1 MKVLHVNHLLDPILG
16 GGTAER
22 TFQLSRELA
31 LLGADCT
38 ILTLD
43 IGRSH
48 SRAVGIKRLHIK
60 ALPCIHARFFVPKT
74 SLTQIISVVENADIV
89 QIFGNWTVLNFLVWR
104 ACRQLGKPYIFC
116 PAGAL
121 SVFGRSQLLKRLYLY
136 WITRG
141 ILRDAARCVCITE
154 DERSYFLNLDVDN
167 SRIDT
172 IPNGIK
178 PQNYYLETPF
188 NSITTFRASLGIGA
202 APFILFLGRL
212 NPIKGPDLLL
222 EAFASLADKWP
233 AHHLVLGGPD
243 GGLLTQLKE
252 FAIAKGLIDRVHF
265 TGFLEGEAKSA
276 ALHAAELLAIPSRSE
291 AMSIVVLEAGAAG
304 TPVLFSDACGLG
316 MFERRGVGTMVLADA
331 RSIKL
336 GLDSLLGQT
345 AMLNAQGAQLKKFVL
360 SEFQWRDQAR
370 RHIIMYEQ
378 ILKEAVHFFSHEQR

>member
-1 MKVLHVNHLLDPILG
+1 MKVLHVNHLLDPMSG

-22 TFQLSRELA
+22 TFQLSHELA
-31 LLGADCT
+31 KMGVECT

-48 SRAVGIKRLHIK
+48 SRAVGIERLCIK
-60 ALPCIHARFFVPKT
+60 TLPCIYSRFFVPKA
-74 SLTQIISVVENADIV
+74 SLRQIISVVENADIV

-104 ACRQLGKPYIFC
+104 ACLQLGKPYVFC

-121 SVFGRSQLLKRLYLY
+121 PVFGRSNLLKRIYSY

-154 DERSYFLNLDVDN
+154 DERSHFLDLDADN

-172 IPNGIK
+172 ISNGID
-178 PQNYYLETPF
+178 PQNYYLKTPS
-188 NSITTFRASLGIGA
+188 NSIGTFRAGLGIGA

-212 NPIKGPDLLL
+212 NSIKGPDLLL
-222 EAFASLADKWP
+222 EAFASLANKWP

-243 GGLLTQLKE
+243 GGMLWQLRE
-252 FAIAKGLIDRVHF
+252 FAIANGLIDRVHF

-276 ALHAAELLAIPSRSE
+276 ALHAAELLVIPSRSE
-291 AMSIVVLEAGAAG
+291 AMSIVVLEAGATG

-316 MFERRGVGTMVLADA
+316 LFERRGVGTMVLADA
-331 RSIKL
+331 RSIEL
-336 GLDSLLGQT
+336 GLDGLLGQT
-345 AMLNAQGAQLKKFVL
+345 AMLNAQGAQLKRLVL
-360 SEFQWRDQAR
+360 SEFQWCDQAR
-370 RHIIMYEQ
+370 RHMSMYEQ
-378 ILKEAVHFFSHEQR
+378 ILKKADHLFSHEE